1 MKRLDPYF
9 TNKELKRLREL
20 NLQLEK
26 AIPHSKEA
34 VSIGRQIREIHGE
47 AFRRSHK
54 GPMPKWMRAFSKAIM
69 KGTPEELEREIE
81 RVEKAV
87 KIGQPHSEMTKNP
100 YR

>member
-1 MKRLDPYF
+1 MKRYY

-20 NLQLEK
+20 RLQLGK

-34 VSIGRQIREIHGE
+34 VSIGRQIREIDAA

-54 GPMPKWMRAFSKAIM
+54 GPMPKWMRDFSEAIM

-87 KIGQPHSEMTKNP
+87 KRKVGQPHSEMTKNP